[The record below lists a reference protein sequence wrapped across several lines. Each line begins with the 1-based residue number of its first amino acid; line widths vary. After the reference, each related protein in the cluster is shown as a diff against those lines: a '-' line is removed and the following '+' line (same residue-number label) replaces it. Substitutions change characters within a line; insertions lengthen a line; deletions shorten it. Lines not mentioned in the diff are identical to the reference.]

1 MKIKHWIIAIS
12 ILILILL
19 PAPAVS
25 VAKSNSNRVFNIR
38 ARSFEYTPSV
48 IHVQQGDRV
57 KLTMTADDV
66 THGLILD
73 YYDVELVA
81 APRPE
86 KESSVEF
93 IADRAGKFRFRCT
106 QVCGP
111 LHPFMVGE
119 LIVEPNALGTLSFPL
134 LLIVAGGTL
143 GLLWVGKS
151 RPGMLPEQP
160 WRFELTKFRIVRWF
174 VDQRWFQ
181 YSLMLPNLFFFVI
194 IMLAAFF
201 GTPVGN
207 ANFAIIFVWIVWWAA
222 LKLILIPLGGRSW
235 CSMCPIPAPG
245 EWIDHRAFIKKG
257 NEKPLAIARKNWP
270 KQLRN
275 LWTQNATFLAV
286 ALFSAII
293 LTRPWA
299 TGVVLLAFFIGAI
312 ILSYVY
318 GRRIFCR
325 YVCPVSGFIALYS
338 MAAPVEVR
346 VKDPDLCRKHV
357 EKDCVCGNESGYG
370 CPWMEYPG
378 NLKRNAY
385 CGLCTECLKTCPKNN
400 VGLNLRPFGSDLF
413 IAQGRGVDEVY
424 NVFIML
430 TCAMVYSAVYLG
442 SWGVLKDWANIA
454 TIPGFLFYT
463 VLFLAANLVVVP
475 GLFYLA
481 VWLGKA
487 WADQRLPSRQES
499 LAILEPLA
507 PVPGQIAQFVRGF
520 ARRSRPA
527 IASRAMAIQAMDA
540 PVQRPVAL
548 TQVAVASPTVATKP
562 VQPKPAPASALP
574 PLKQLFVDYGYALA
588 PLGLTGWIAFT
599 VSFALIDISYAIPLL
614 SDPFGWGWNLFGTAG
629 TPWIR
634 FIPEWVPYIQ
644 TPILLIGMALSIVTA
659 YKIIEQRVADKKL
672 AFQSVLPV
680 VVFMVVVMF
689 VFFQLYV

>member
-1 MKIKHWIIAIS
+1 MNLKYWIIALV
-12 ILILILL
+12 ILIIILSPL
-19 PAPAVS
+19 PAVV
-25 VAKSNSNRVFNIR
+25 VAKANTSRDFTIR
-38 ARSFEYTPSV
+38 ARAFEYTPSV
-48 IHVQQGDRV
+48 IRVQQGDRV
-57 KLTMTADDV
+57 RLTMTADDV

-73 YYDVELVA
+73 YYNVELA
-81 APRPE
+81 AIPRQE
-86 KESSVEF
+86 KVSSVEF
-93 IADRAGKFRFRCT
+93 VADRAGKFRFRCT

-119 LIVEPNALGTLSFPL
+119 LIVEPNLLGAFSFPL
-134 LLIVAGGTL
+134 LFLVAGGTL
-143 GLLWVGKS
+143 GLLWIGKS
-151 RPGMLPEQP
+151 RPGVLPGSG
-160 WRFELTKFRIVRWF
+160 WRFELTKFRAVRWA

-181 YSLMLPNLFFFVI
+181 YALMLPNLFFFVI

-222 LKLILIPLGGRSW
+222 LKLILIPLGGRAW

-245 EWIDHRAFIKKG
+245 EWIDHRAFIQKG
-257 NEKPLAIARKNWP
+257 HEKPMAIARKNWP
-270 KQLRN
+270 KALRN
-275 LWTQNATFLAV
+275 LWTQNATFLGV

-346 VKDPDLCRKHV
+346 VQDPEICRKHV

-370 CPWMEYPG
+370 CPWLEYPG

-385 CGLCTECLKTCPKNN
+385 CGLCTECLKTCPKDN
-400 VGLNLRPFGSDLF
+400 VGLNLRPFGADLF
-413 IAQGRGVDEVY
+413 VAQGRGIDEIY

-430 TCAMVYSAVYLG
+430 TCAIIYSAVYLG
-442 SWGVLKDWANIA
+442 SWGILKDWANIA
-454 TIPGFLFYT
+454 TIEGFLFYS
-463 VLFLAANLVVVP
+463 VLFMLANLVIVP

-487 WADQRLPSRQES
+487 WAEGRLPSRAES
-499 LAILEPLA
+499 LAILDPLR
-507 PVPGQIAQFVRGF
+507 PVPDQIAQITRRIFRRAEKTSARG
-520 ARRSRPA
+520 SPVQL
-527 IASRAMAIQAMDA
+527 SDA
-540 PVQRPVAL
+540 PR
-548 TQVAVASPTVATKP
+548 
-562 VQPKPAPASALP
+562 ASALP

-614 SDPFGWGWNLFGTAG
+614 SDPFGWGWDLFGTAK

-644 TPILLIGMALSIVTA
+644 TPILLIGLALSIVTA
-659 YKIIEQRVADKKL
+659 YNLVEQRVPDKRA
-672 AFQSVLPV
+672 AFRSVLPI
-680 VVFMVVVMF
+680 VVFMVGIML